1 MSAEWWRAKDGD
13 GYTSNIDYADPW
25 DITRKQTAREWVATG
40 QEPDMVAA
48 LARYNRYNREDAEI
62 CSTWVGSPVSPR
74 KYESI

>member
-1 MSAEWWRAKDGD
+1 MTAEWWRTKDGD

-48 LARYNRYNREDAEI
+48 LARYNREN
-62 CSTWVGSPVSPR
+62 PR
-74 KYESI
+74 GPRHAIPGRKVPHS

>member
-1 MSAEWWRAKDGD
+1 MTAEWWRTKDGD

-48 LARYNRYNREDAEI
+48 LARYNREDAET
-62 CSTWVGSPVSPR
+62 CDTWEESPAFPRRSASTW
-74 KYESI
+74 